1 MDADVIVVGAGI
13 VGAACARALAQSG
26 CSVLVLDAQR
36 GGATAAGMG
45 HLVVMDDNAAE
56 LELSHHSLHLW
67 HELAPQLADDCAFHA
82 CGTLWVAA
90 DEAEMH
96 AAEEK
101 RQRLQAHG
109 VDCELLNAR
118 QLASAEPHLRA
129 GLAGALRAPM
139 DAIVYAPNAARWL
152 LGSGGPSLRTE
163 VCEVSSIDGTTVQL
177 TSGERRHGQHV
188 LLANGIGA
196 TGLCPDLPIRAKKG
210 HLLITDRYPGH
221 VHHQLVEMGYVS
233 SAHSTDGSSVAFNLQ
248 ARPTG
253 QLLLGSSRQFDATDT
268 EVEPQMLARMLQR
281 ALHYM
286 PSLGKLT
293 TIRAW
298 TGLRAATPDGL
309 PILGPHPER
318 PGLWLAVGH
327 EGLGVT
333 TALGSAELLA
343 AQMTG
348 GLTGLRPSDYSF
360 ERFGRAA

>member
-1 MDADVIVVGAGI
+1 MDADVIVVGAGV

-26 CSVLVLDAQR
+26 CSVLVLDSLR

-45 HLVVMDDNAAE
+45 HLVVMDDNVAE
-56 LELSHHSLHLW
+56 LALSHHSVRLW
-67 HELAPQLADDCAFHA
+67 HRLAPQLPVECAFHR

-90 DEAEMH
+90 DAAEMH

-109 VDCELLNAR
+109 VDCELLNGR

-139 DAIVYAPNAARWL
+139 DAIVYAPNVARWL
-152 LGSGGPSLRTE
+152 LGNGGKSLRTE
-163 VCEVSSIDGTTVQL
+163 VCDVSGIDGTTVHL
-177 TSGERRHGQHV
+177 SGGERRSAQQV

-196 TGLCPDLPIRAKKG
+196 TGLCPDLPIRPKKG
-210 HLLITDRYPGH
+210 HLLITDRYPGR

-248 ARPTG
+248 PRPTG
-253 QLLLGSSRQFDATDT
+253 QLLLGSSRQFDSTHA

-286 PSLGKLT
+286 PALGKLT
-293 TIRAW
+293 AIRAW

-333 TALGSAELLA
+333 TALGSAELVA

-348 GLTGLRPSDYSF
+348 RSTNLVASAYQLQ
-360 ERFGRAA
+360 RFAPVA